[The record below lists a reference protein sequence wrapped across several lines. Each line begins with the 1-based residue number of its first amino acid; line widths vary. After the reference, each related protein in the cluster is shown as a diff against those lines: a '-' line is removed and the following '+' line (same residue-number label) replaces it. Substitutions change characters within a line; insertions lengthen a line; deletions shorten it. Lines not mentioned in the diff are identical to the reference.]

1 MESSFN
7 FDHVASG
14 SVQYVPSAMS
24 NALIF
29 ASSETGKEKEKE
41 KEKVKEKKVDSEKEE
56 KAKDEDKE
64 MKK

>member
-24 NALIF
+24 NALVF
-29 ASSETGKEKEKE
+29 ASSETGKEKE
-41 KEKVKEKKVDSEKEE
+41 KEKVKEKKVDSEKEG
-56 KAKDEDKE
+56 KGKDEDKG